1 MKKILHSDL
10 TLFDDKFFFYFRNK
24 YKPEII
30 QYLNEKHY
38 FEHIN
43 EVAFDIKR
51 NNLFIWNGILIREIV
66 SIGYTIEHLEKQYD
80 AIYEKIEKAKDIKSL
95 QELEIYMVSRYIDI
109 IINQQEST
117 DHLLVNKMLH
127 YLHLHIEDSFTLES
141 MTNTLN
147 ISQSHASRTF
157 KKYMNTSIVKY
168 SKTLKIKRAQ
178 ALLKENMSITEIGE
192 LLGFYDQSHFS
203 RTFKNIVGISP
214 QEYRLKEWN

>member
-1 MKKILHSDL
+1 MKNILQSDL
-10 TLFDDKFFFYFRNK
+10 TLFDEKFFFYFRNK

-30 QYLNEKHY
+30 KYLNEKHY

-43 EVAFDIKR
+43 QITLDIKR

-80 AIYEKIEKAKDIKSL
+80 TIYEKIEKAKDMKSL

-141 MTNTLN
+141 MTQSLN

-168 SKTLKIKRAQ
+168 SKELKIKRAQ

-203 RTFKNIVGISP
+203 RTFKSIVGISP
-214 QEYRLKEWN
+214 QEYRLKG